1 MEGTILLTTCNIS
14 CIYYYEGQVFS
25 KNLGV
30 FLGVCIMFFLYC
42 FFCFFFLKSS
52 FFFKNLI
59 SHDNWWVSWE
69 NQIKTKEILQGP
81 WLNNKALSRG
91 CYRKPLSR
99 ARYGSMHRPFIIP
112 LKPQC
117 NKNWV
122 RLRVFLLPMQ
132 WGSTRRKK
140 HKSFFINLKIIKK

>member
-1 MEGTILLTTCNIS
+1 
-14 CIYYYEGQVFS
+14 
-25 KNLGV
+25 
-30 FLGVCIMFFLYC
+30 
-42 FFCFFFLKSS
+42 
-52 FFFKNLI
+52 LI

-81 WLNNKALSRG
+81 LLNNKALSRG
-91 CYRKPLSR
+91 CYRKPLSH

-140 HKSFFINLKIIKK
+140 HKSFFINLKMIFKKKPLKRTQKKGPKISWMNGLMGPISRGKKNGRKTIKRK